1 MTPDGDKRRAQLL
14 AQSVVLIFLL
24 DDVWEKASTLEM
36 VGHFR
41 DEFVAILA
49 GAPAASSTESPLQAG
64 LREVRNGFLQCDREG
79 GNGGK
84 EVLQYLIEFCHHA
97 PPTDFASVRDYLDY
111 RFTWAMAKF
120 STRSTVDQ
128 NSPKFGRFLGYVG
141 DQISIANDIAS
152 YEKEKRSY
160 ENGDADA
167 MINVVHVIAKTE
179 GLADEQAKC
188 MAYAWQLWTESRIIE
203 ELDELDKKGDLSLE
217 EWAFVDACLVAAA
230 GNLLAAV
237 VMVRYGG
244 HKTRVA
250 LDAIDGE

>member
-24 DDVWEKASTLEM
+24 D
-36 VGHFR
+36 

-111 RFTWAMAKF
+111 RYTDIGNRFTWAMAKF